1 MARPTVFLV
10 DDDIVVLA
18 TLSKLLNHFGYTT
31 AGASN
36 SEAAMD
42 YVVNAKN
49 RFDVIV
55 TDLAM
60 PDVDGVALLSAA
72 KKIFPEVPIV
82 VVAGHS
88 DRRIADEV
96 LRLGA
101 FAYLA
106 KPLDTRR
113 FVSTI
118 EHALRSSINTL
129 R

>member
-1 MARPTVFLV
+1 MHGFVAAISIPGMSGASRWHRYEASAVMARPTVLLV

-42 YVVNAKN
+42 YVVNARN

-72 KKIFPEVPIV
+72 KP
-82 VVAGHS
+82 
-88 DRRIADEV
+88 
-96 LRLGA
+96 
-101 FAYLA
+101 
-106 KPLDTRR
+106 
-113 FVSTI
+113 
-118 EHALRSSINTL
+118 
-129 R
+129 

>member
-1 MARPTVFLV
+1 MSIFAPRTDLWRQFRSQACLVLRCDIRYEANAVMARPTVFLV

-82 VVAGHS
+82 VVTG
-88 DRRIADEV
+88 
-96 LRLGA
+96 
-101 FAYLA
+101 
-106 KPLDTRR
+106 
-113 FVSTI
+113 
-118 EHALRSSINTL
+118 
-129 R
+129 